1 MATPR
6 STSAA
11 SESCSELSSVSG
23 TAVLALVLLPAAVLV
38 EEKIEEVGNV
48 DDPMDAEAELPEP
61 SMLSDFPEAVEVED
75 DDDEL
80 FVGDS
85 DRRVELLRERL
96 TGQEAELAR
105 MRRAW
110 RQRETALRKADGHL
124 RQKDVDLERLRHDYE
139 RLKQELETVEVQG
152 RNDLESSEALRAE
165 QSKALEK
172 IGGETVKADSSL
184 VQE

>member
-1 MATPR
+1 
-6 STSAA
+6 
-11 SESCSELSSVSG
+11 
-23 TAVLALVLLPAAVLV
+23 
-38 EEKIEEVGNV
+38 
-48 DDPMDAEAELPEP
+48 
-61 SMLSDFPEAVEVED
+61 
-75 DDDEL
+75 
-80 FVGDS
+80 
-85 DRRVELLRERL
+85 
-96 TGQEAELAR
+96 

-172 IGGETVKADSSL
+172 IGGELEQARDRARVERERRDNEIAQLSRELELAEEARSQLIAEQRSREEQRGTSAERRTASHRAR
-184 VQE
+184 